1 VPSRIP
7 AFDGCVAV
15 CGDRAGV
22 GPGYTLEATAVRLV
36 LGIGELRENGGL
48 PARVRTVTAVDPQRG
63 VLEIQ
68 VEGALVVDDDADA
81 DLARLLRV
89 AGELFDL
96 ASRYNVVPVD
106 PRVPPLFE
114 QRVVLMGSDGRP
126 ALTLVGAAAG
136 PLPQTTMVSIHPV

>member
-1 VPSRIP
+1 MLHRIP
-7 AFDGCVAV
+7 AFEGVVV

-22 GPGYTLEATAVRLV
+22 GPGYTLEATAVRLA

-48 PARVRTVTAVDPQRG
+48 PAHVRTVTAVDPQRG

-68 VEGALVVDDDADA
+68 VEGAVVADDDANA
-81 DLARLLRV
+81 DLARLLRM

-96 ASRYNVVPVD
+96 GSRYNVVPLD
-106 PRVPPLFE
+106 PRVAPLFA

-136 PLPQTTMVSIHPV
+136 PLPRTTMVSIHLT